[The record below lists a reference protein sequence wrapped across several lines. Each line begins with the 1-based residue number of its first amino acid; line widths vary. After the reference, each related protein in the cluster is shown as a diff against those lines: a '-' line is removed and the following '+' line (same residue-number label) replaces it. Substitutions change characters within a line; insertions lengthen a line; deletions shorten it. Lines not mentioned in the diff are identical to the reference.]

1 MEIKERI
8 LKGAEEAFMRYGIK
22 TMTMDEISKNLGVS
36 KKTIYQYFQDKNELV
51 LKVLESHML
60 NERLKMEQMSRESEN
75 SIHEM
80 VLVSSHMKRSVVDM
94 NPSLILDMQKF
105 YPEAWSYFE
114 THKHECITQS
124 IKKNLDRGIEEGYY
138 RKDINTDILSRF
150 RVEEVSVG
158 FDSAVFSR
166 EHFSPV
172 DVQMELMNHFLMGVV
187 TPKGLELFN
196 KYLID
201 NVQ

>member
-1 MEIKERI
+1 MKERI

-22 TMTMDEISKNLGVS
+22 SMTMDEISKNLGIS

-51 LKVLESHML
+51 LKVVESHM
-60 NERLKMEQMSRESEN
+60 NDERTKMEKMSDEAEN

-80 VLVSSHMKRSVVDM
+80 VLVSRYMKSSIVDM
-94 NPSLILDMQKF
+94 NPSVIIDMQKF

-114 THKHECITQS
+114 SHKHECITES
-124 IKKNLDRGIEEGYY
+124 IKKNLDKGISEGHY
-138 RKDINTDILSRF
+138 RPDINTEILSRF
-150 RVEEVSVG
+150 RVEQVSLGYDTGIFPRDLISPLEV
-158 FDSAVFSR
+158 
-166 EHFSPV
+166 
-172 DVQMELMNHFLMGVV
+172 QLELMNHFFMGVV

-196 KYLID
+196 KYLKE